1 MALPQPRWR
10 EGEDFFRELPV
21 TKVIILL
28 WLASFFVSII
38 APGLIDLLGFKP
50 FDFPQTLTGLVTY
63 PLVFHGAGEIVNL
76 LFSGLMLW
84 WFGGSLER
92 SWGSRTY
99 LLFLLAC
106 NIATALLWEFGIFL
120 MTTRF
125 IDMGTPWLMIAS
137 VVVAWASLNPNE
149 TIMLWFIIPI
159 QAKWIGIGTVVF
171 LFFSYV
177 AQTPGNYGILRL
189 IFGVFSLGG
198 VALAYAYA
206 RHQRLWGWLPR
217 RPRERREP
225 PRRVLRHPAA
235 NPFRVFLRPFQE
247 WQRRRR
253 IAYLQR
259 TLRLPDD

>member
-10 EGEDFFRELPV
+10 EGEDFFREVPV

-28 WLASFFVSII
+28 WLVSFFVGII
-38 APGLIDLLGFKP
+38 APGLMALLIFMP
-50 FDFPQTLTGLVTY
+50 FVPPQTLTGFITY
-63 PLVFHGAGEIVNL
+63 PLVVGGADQIINL
-76 LFSGLMLW
+76 IFSGLMLW
-84 WFGGSLER
+84 WFGSSLER

-106 NIATALLWEFGIFL
+106 NVATALLWEFGIFL
-120 MTTRF
+120 MTTQF
-125 IDMGTPWLMIAS
+125 TPLGTPWLMISS

-149 TIMLWFIIPI
+149 TIMLWFILPI
-159 QAKWIGIGTVVF
+159 KAKWIGIGTVVF

-177 AQTPGNYGILRL
+177 AQTPGNLGILR
-189 IFGVFSLGG
+189 IIYGVFSLGG

-217 RPRERREP
+217 RPRERHEP
-225 PRRVLRHPAA
+225 SHRVLRHPASS
-235 NPFRVFLRPFQE
+235 PFRFFLRPLQE